1 MVISVASFLREHPVV
16 LAKEEDCE
24 NDNNIPRTR
33 KQLLH
38 KTALRSTKHPTNNI
52 SYGTSAVS
60 YNVDDELCESDESSS
75 SESITTHEYD
85 DRDGNS
91 ALLSSSTCI
100 SNSDISDI
108 SDVSDI
114 SDSMQSS
121 EDIAAA
127 TAIAAGEEVTD
138 RKAVRFRFGSRKKA
152 KNNLVRHG
160 SRIVQQV
167 SAAQSTHEDDC
178 KEAAL
183 RLLDYAPRSV
193 MDMRQRLQEKGY
205 SEVVV
210 EAVIQ
215 RLLEL
220 HLLDDYQYAH
230 TVIRSCIARMLG
242 AKATRM
248 ELQHKKVDP
257 AAIAQCMASAQESG
271 VFNEAA
277 WELGR
282 KTAQR
287 TKNLEPLVRRRRFF
301 AAAARKGHDLN
312 VITKV
317 YENLFNKDDE

>member
-16 LAKEEDCE
+16 LTKEEDCE
-24 NDNNIPRTR
+24 SDNDIPRTR

-38 KTALRSTKHPTNNI
+38 KTALRSIKHRTNNI

-60 YNVDDELCESDESSS
+60 YNVDDERCDSDESSS

-85 DRDGNS
+85 DRDENS
-91 ALLSSSTCI
+91 ALFSNFTCI
-100 SNSDISDI
+100 SD
-108 SDVSDI
+108 SDVPDISDI

-138 RKAVRFRFGSRKKA
+138 RKAVRFRFGSRKKV